1 MAFRINKDLLDREVK
16 KIKQVIKNNPNNP
29 LKNMSDYLIR
39 VHVERDLINDQRLK
53 NGLEK
58 KKLVKPISKII
69 NTEVI
74 RMGKTETVKMRVEED
89 YLETTCGYCKKK
101 FNYLKDRKTKRP
113 RLFCSK
119 YCSSNHHYKSFIKR
133 KAKNE
138 AVGLPANYKEE
149 FSRNI
154 KETIEERVE
163 YFKNLTDADL
173 GPMHRKQVEKIRRKY
188 GVELFPRWRKVN
200 ERLLEEQ
207 RKQKLLLMK
216 QNEPDKYKEYVE
228 TDKRLRAN
236 LGPEP
241 RSYY

>member
-39 VHVERDLINDQRLK
+39 KHVEKDLINDQRLK

-138 AVGLPANYKEE
+138 AAGLPANYKEE

-163 YFKNLTDADL
+163 YFKSFSDEHIKHL
-173 GPMHRKQVEKIRRKY
+173 HHKVIRKIDKKY
-188 GVELFPRWRKVN
+188 GVGL
-200 ERLLEEQ
+200 
-207 RKQKLLLMK
+207 
-216 QNEPDKYKEYVE
+216 
-228 TDKRLRAN
+228 DKRLSEIHMREMKETD
-236 LGPEP
+236 PE
-241 RSYY
+241 RYEKHMSTLDGIKKNADETHYRIYGEHLYEEFE

>member
-1 MAFRINKDLLDREVK
+1 M
-16 KIKQVIKNNPNNP
+16 
-29 LKNMSDYLIR
+29 
-39 VHVERDLINDQRLK
+39 
-53 NGLEK
+53 
-58 KKLVKPISKII
+58 KKLKILIVEGNVAEENINFQRAGCVAQSENFSQHVKMLEPNCEIDIVEPGNDSSISKII